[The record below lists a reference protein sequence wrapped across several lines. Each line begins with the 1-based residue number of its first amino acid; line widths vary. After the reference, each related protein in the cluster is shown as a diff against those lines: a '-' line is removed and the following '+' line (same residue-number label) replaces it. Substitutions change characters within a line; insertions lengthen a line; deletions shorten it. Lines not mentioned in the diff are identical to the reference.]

1 MRLNLSRDLC
11 VWHWSDF
18 VRAAGLRLN
27 WQAASIPPHF
37 HRQCPQS
44 LLPPVNL
51 PLTLPHSLQPQA
63 NCEGKFLISVS
74 SSSNDTGVDVAAK
87 VDGSAVVGPA

>member
-1 MRLNLSRDLC
+1 M
-11 VWHWSDF
+11 
-18 VRAAGLRLN
+18 RAAGLR
-27 WQAASIPPHF
+27 
-37 HRQCPQS
+37 
-44 LLPPVNL
+44 
-51 PLTLPHSLQPQA
+51 LTLPHSLQPQA